1 MERKSELER
10 VKGRESQS
18 KIEIQCKKQV
28 KDRVREK
35 DKDRIRERNKERER
49 EVRERERER
58 VNRKFNFDTFS
69 AESDFLSNV
78 EQVNATWWDQPC
90 KRFFDQI

>member
-1 MERKSELER
+1 M
-10 VKGRESQS
+10 
-18 KIEIQCKKQV
+18 
-28 KDRVREK
+28 
-35 DKDRIRERNKERER
+35 
-49 EVRERERER
+49 RERERER

-90 KRFFDQI
+90 KRFFDLKYNLGRQLSLHLQIVTREDKSKLVQIHRYRVY